1 MAMSFL
7 STAAAAASSSSQ
19 PLLPARRLPRRNP
32 SLPFPLRPPH
42 RPSPFSVS
50 PPEPQR
56 VTYRT
61 HSSSEKTP
69 TAAGLLSPVIS
80 TSRTLLFLLVASL
93 LSLSGIR
100 PLPSLASPPP
110 PTQQPQETE
119 EQEQQQESE
128 EKQQQEEEGVEA
140 EVEEACLRQDD
151 EEEEKEEEK
160 EKEEEEEDDEVQMYM
175 EVLSGDPGDV
185 DALKCALFAKM
196 RRADWGGALGF
207 ARRLREAE
215 PGEVEWRLMEAQLHE
230 LKGDLAEAEQLFM
243 EVLAEKPLLIRALH
257 GLALCMHKRS
267 EGPTVFEML
276 EKALQLAISEKQ
288 VPEERNIKLL
298 IAQMHVVKGQL
309 DVASEKL
316 QNLIN
321 EDPRDFRPHLCQ
333 GIVYALLDRKEEADE
348 LFDTY
353 RSLVPDEFPDKSFIS
368 DVIQAARVES
378 KDRLQKEFG
387 SEFLSKK

>member
-1 MAMSFL
+1 
-7 STAAAAASSSSQ
+7 
-19 PLLPARRLPRRNP
+19 
-32 SLPFPLRPPH
+32 
-42 RPSPFSVS
+42 
-50 PPEPQR
+50 
-56 VTYRT
+56 
-61 HSSSEKTP
+61 
-69 TAAGLLSPVIS
+69 
-80 TSRTLLFLLVASL
+80 
-93 LSLSGIR
+93 
-100 PLPSLASPPP
+100 
-110 PTQQPQETE
+110 
-119 EQEQQQESE
+119 
-128 EKQQQEEEGVEA
+128 
-140 EVEEACLRQDD
+140 
-151 EEEEKEEEK
+151 
-160 EKEEEEEDDEVQMYM
+160 MYM
-175 EVLSGDPGDV
+175 EILSGDPGDV

-196 RRADWGGALGF
+196 RRAEWGGALGF
-207 ARRLREAE
+207 ARRLQEAE
-215 PGEVEWRLMEAQLHE
+215 PGEVEWRLMEALLHE
-230 LKGDLAEAEQLFM
+230 LNGDLAEAERLFN
-243 EVLAEKPLLIRALH
+243 EVLAEKPLLVRALH

-276 EKALQLAISEKQ
+276 EKALQLAISEER

-333 GIVYALLDRKEEADE
+333 GIVYALLDKKEEADE

-378 KDRLQKEFG
+378 KDRLQKDFG